1 MENKNVF
8 ILTAFVL
15 VLALAVGGFFWYR
28 GKLGK
33 PADNKPISVGN
44 QAVVGEHKYYTN
56 IEIESR
62 AFFFK
67 PDVFEV
73 KAGEKV
79 TVSVKSF
86 GDHTFV
92 IDELGV
98 NVKTPDGQVTKVE
111 FTPTK
116 KGVYRYY
123 CSLPGHREAGQVGT
137 LVVQ

>member
-1 MENKNVF
+1 MERKDAF
-8 ILTAFVL
+8 ILLAFL
-15 VLALAVGGFFWYR
+15 LALALAVGGFFWYR
-28 GKLGK
+28 GKQGK
-33 PADNKPISVGN
+33 PANNKPTQVGN
-44 QAVVGEHKYYTN
+44 QAVVGSHKYYTD
-56 IEIESR
+56 IEVESR

-79 TVSVKSF
+79 TVAVRSF

-98 NVKTPDGQVTKVE
+98 NVKTPDGQVTKIE
-111 FTPTK
+111 FTPAK

-123 CSLPGHREAGQVGT
+123 CSLSGHREAGQIGT

>member
-8 ILTAFVL
+8 ILTAFVVALAL
-15 VLALAVGGFFWYR
+15 VLGGFFWYR
-28 GKLGK
+28 GGLTK
-33 PADNKPISVGN
+33 PVNNKPTPVGN
-44 QAVVGEHKYYTN
+44 QAAVGEHKYDTN

-62 AFFFK
+62 SFFFK

-73 KAGEKV
+73 KAGEKI

-98 NVKTPDGQVTKVE
+98 NAKTPDGQTTKIE

-137 LVVQ
+137 LIVQ

>member
-8 ILTAFVL
+8 ILTAFIL
-15 VLALAVGGFFWYR
+15 ALALAVGGFFWYR
-28 GKLGK
+28 GKLWK
-33 PADNKPISVGN
+33 PANDKPIPVIN
-44 QAVVGEHKYYTN
+44 QVTPGSHKYYTD

-79 TVSVKSF
+79 AVSVKSF
-86 GDHTFV
+86 GDHSFV

-98 NVKTPDGQVTKVE
+98 NVKTPDGQTTKIE

-116 KGVYRYY
+116 KGVYRYH

-137 LVVQ
+137 LIVQ